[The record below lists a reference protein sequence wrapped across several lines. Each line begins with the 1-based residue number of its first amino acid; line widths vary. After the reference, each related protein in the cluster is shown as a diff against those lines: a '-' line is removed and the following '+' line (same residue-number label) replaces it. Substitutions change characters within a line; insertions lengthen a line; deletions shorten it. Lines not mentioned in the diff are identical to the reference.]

1 MPLSEKVRVE
11 NYVPDLPVQTYQ
23 DLLESLEQEFTHT
36 FGGSTVVRG
45 LRGSYLSRLGSAMR
59 DRVNLIYSDLP
70 LSLQGDR
77 ELISRYADYIRD
89 ATPAALNE
97 EAVLVA
103 VIEVYHAQV

>member
-1 MPLSEKVRVE
+1 
-11 NYVPDLPVQTYQ
+11 
-23 DLLESLEQEFTHT
+23 
-36 FGGSTVVRG
+36 
-45 LRGSYLSRLGSAMR
+45 MR

-89 ATPAALNE
+89 ATFAALNE